1 MLHISTSTIMHA
13 CNMAGKHA
21 FASWQEQFAQQWP
34 MSNLHQRLASN
45 ALQKQCTMAK
55 VVLASH
61 YASMAATLANLN
73 NADVAMQIG
82 KQRQS
87 RNFRL
92 LARWQGM
99 KNAS

>member
-1 MLHISTSTIMHA
+1 
-13 CNMAGKHA
+13 
-21 FASWQEQFAQQWP
+21 

-45 ALQKQCTMAK
+45 AWQEQCTMAK

-87 RNFRL
+87 
-92 LARWQGM
+92 
-99 KNAS
+99 

>member
-1 MLHISTSTIMHA
+1 
-13 CNMAGKHA
+13 
-21 FASWQEQFAQQWP
+21 

-45 ALQKQCTMAK
+45 AWQEQCTMAK

-73 NADVAMQIG
+73 NADVAMRIG

-87 RNFRL
+87 RNCRL